1 MTLDSSIESGLR
13 VPSAASSLIIIIKKQ
28 PAENAVKCR
37 PAQNTNASADEQR
50 AAAKLKATQA
60 IG

>member
-1 MTLDSSIESGLR
+1 MTLDSGIESGLR
-13 VPSAASSLIIIIKKQ
+13 VQSSSSSLIIIIKKQ
-28 PAENAVKCR
+28 PAEKAVKCR